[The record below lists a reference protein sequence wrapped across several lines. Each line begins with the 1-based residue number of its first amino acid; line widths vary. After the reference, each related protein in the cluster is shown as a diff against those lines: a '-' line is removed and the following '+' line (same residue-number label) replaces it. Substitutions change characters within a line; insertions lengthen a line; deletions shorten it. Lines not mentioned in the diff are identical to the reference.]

1 MSRFRAAADRI
12 CHRLLTALLCAASFA
27 AGAQEAPDFPTW
39 LADFEREARAQGI
52 SQATFDAALKEVQP
66 LPDVLEK
73 DQKQPEFLA
82 TFLDYLD
89 RRLSPTRLER
99 GQALLAEHGVLLGE
113 IQARYGVP
121 PTILVAFWGLETN
134 YGSFLGN
141 HPVPAALATLAF
153 DPRRS
158 DFFRRELLQ
167 ALALIEAGIVAAAGM
182 KGSWAGAMGQ
192 VQFMP
197 STYMRYAVDG
207 DGDGRRNLW
216 TSTADAL
223 ASAAHYLHK
232 LGWQAGETWGQ
243 EVRLPAGFDIES
255 ASLGMKATVKTW
267 SELGVTRADGS
278 PLPDSDLRGAIV
290 LPQGHAGPAFLV
302 YRNFEAI
309 MTWNRSLKYA
319 LAVGLLADRLQCLP
333 GVQGGRDADNRP
345 MSLDQVKQL
354 QTLLAAQ
361 NLEVGEVDGVP
372 GRKTRLAIRA
382 WQKKSGQ
389 PVDGHASMG
398 LLEQLQAGK

>member
-1 MSRFRAAADRI
+1 MKRRILLALTCAAA
-12 CHRLLTALLCAASFA
+12 LTAHADT
-27 AGAQEAPDFPTW
+27 PTDFPTW

-73 DQKQPEFLA
+73 DQKQPEFFA

-89 RRLSPTRLER
+89 RRLTPTRVER
-99 GQALLAEHGVLLGE
+99 GQALLAEHQALLDE

-121 PTILVAFWGLETN
+121 PAILVAFWGLETN
-134 YGSFLGN
+134 YGSFLGS

-158 DFFRRELLQ
+158 DFFRRELIE
-167 ALALIEAGIVAAAGM
+167 ALRLIEAGEVAAADM

-197 STYMRYAVDG
+197 STYQRYAVDG

-216 TSTADAL
+216 TSTPDAL

-232 LGWQAGETWGQ
+232 LGWQAGASWGR
-243 EVRLPAGFDIES
+243 EVRLPAGFDFES
-255 ASLGMKATVKTW
+255 ASLGMKASLKTW
-267 SELGVTRADGS
+267 GEQGVTRADGS

-302 YRNFEAI
+302 YRNFDAI

-319 LAVGLLADRLQCLP
+319 LAVGLLADRLQCQP

-345 MSLDQVKQL
+345 LSLDQVKQI

-382 WQKKSGQ
+382 WQKKTGQ
-389 PVDGHASMG
+389 PVDGHASVG
-398 LLEQLQAGK
+398 LLELLQRVGWVER